1 MSKVDYFREL
11 TYRLRGLPE
20 RERQNILSVY
30 EELFQKAAQN
40 GKHEEEIAQSLGYPR
55 IPQWDGS
62 REQQPMANLYA
73 NTNPY
78 QGYQQPFPEHY
89 TVKQE
94 TGFKAIIASIAL
106 GFFNLVFV
114 LGPFISI
121 CGFIFAL
128 YVASA
133 ACLISPVALIIGES
147 LAGSWTDTQ
156 FVFFTALAV
165 FGLGILLTV
174 FTLWFSRL
182 FFKLAGLYIRF
193 NMKIIKGA

>member
-1 MSKVDYFREL
+1 MSKADYFREL

-40 GKHEEEIAQSLGYPR
+40 GKHENEIAESLGYPR

-62 REQQPMANLYA
+62 REQQPYP
-73 NTNPY
+73 NPY
-78 QGYQQPFPEHY
+78 E
-89 TVKQE
+89 VKPE

-106 GFFNLVFV
+106 GFFNLVFI
-114 LGPFISI
+114 LGPFIGI
-121 CGFIFAL
+121 CGIIFAL
-128 YVASA
+128 YVTSA
-133 ACLISPVALIIGES
+133 ACLISPIVMMIG
-147 LAGSWTDTQ
+147 GSWTGTWTDTQ

-165 FGLGILLTV
+165 LGFGILLTG
-174 FTLWFSRL
+174 FTVWFSKL
-182 FFKLAGLYIRF
+182 FFKLTRLYIRF